1 MLCFSGACYHD
12 KIKPSMTKVEGH
24 ESSAQHSIEMVELNS
39 LVNVQLS
46 LEHRR
51 PSAAAA
57 AAAATASGGSAY
69 LLVTRYTLNDQ
80 LALVL

>member
-1 MLCFSGACYHD
+1 
-12 KIKPSMTKVEGH
+12 MTKVEGH

-39 LVNVQLS
+39 LLNVQLS

-57 AAAATASGGSAY
+57 AAAASGGSAY

>member
-39 LVNVQLS
+39 LLNVQLS

-57 AAAATASGGSAY
+57 AAAASGGSAY

>member
-57 AAAATASGGSAY
+57 AAAASGGSAY

>member
-57 AAAATASGGSAY
+57 AAASGGSAY

>member
-57 AAAATASGGSAY
+57 AAATASGGSAY
-69 LLVTRYTLNDQ
+69 LLVTRYTLNDL

>member
-57 AAAATASGGSAY
+57 AAASGGSAY
-69 LLVTRYTLNDQ
+69 LLVTRYTLNDL

>member
-57 AAAATASGGSAY
+57 ASGGSAY